1 MITADI
7 TDTSFGRD
15 ISSLITA
22 FVTIICIGVA
32 AKTIQ
37 ILIGVSDG
45 SVTVEKA
52 KLRIHRLFMVL
63 VITIT
68 LQELSSTI
76 VNGYFLNGVD
86 ANGSNINVV
95 AQKAI
100 LFVRDLMR
108 AAMVLGSS
116 LTIVMWIL
124 KLIELQHASEED
136 RQGIKKQAA
145 RILIIGAAINSVFAI
160 VQTICAYFGQTVF

>member
-1 MITADI
+1 
-7 TDTSFGRD
+7 
-15 ISSLITA
+15 
-22 FVTIICIGVA
+22 
-32 AKTIQ
+32 
-37 ILIGVSDG
+37 
-45 SVTVEKA
+45 
-52 KLRIHRLFMVL
+52 MVL

-76 VNGYFLNGVD
+76 VNGYFLKGVD

-100 LFVRDLMR
+100 LLVRDLMR

-160 VQTICAYFGQTVF
+160 VQTICAYFGQKVF